1 MFCPGCGAGEQQ
13 AKAFCKRCGAWMPE
27 VGSPGEGGP
36 GADSPQQYLKV
47 INIFSAGSG
56 VFALA
61 AAVAIYATNIGNPN
75 AIWSAYFA
83 GSLLVSIAG
92 WQITNFVLGMK
103 LARRLRLAREG
114 RLRGQLAPESRNAR
128 ARALPEADAA
138 PFAGVRSVTERTTEL
153 LEPAAPRRGRDTRR

>member
-1 MFCPGCGAGEQQ
+1 MFCPGCGSGEQQ
-13 AKAFCKRCGAWMPE
+13 AKAFCKRCGVWIPE
-27 VGSPGEGGP
+27 VKGPGEGGA
-36 GADSPQQYLKV
+36 GASEPQQYLKLM
-47 INIFSAGSG
+47 NIFSAGSG

-61 AAVAIYATNIGNPN
+61 AAIAIYATNIGNPN

-83 GSLLVSIAG
+83 GSLLCTISG

-114 RLRGQLAPESRNAR
+114 RLKEQIALESRNAQ

-138 PFAGVRSVTERTTEL
+138 PFSDVRSVTERTTDL
-153 LEPAAPRRGRDTRR
+153 LEPAAPRRGRDTQR